1 MEKQQSS
8 AQGDHTFP
16 RNNEGITVI
25 VLPSINSH
33 SFHTIFRCHP
43 LSLKGKDCE
52 QVSCKDNTVQFS
64 ENNHSSGT
72 QADP

>member
-8 AQGDHTFP
+8 AQGDYTFP

-25 VLPSINSH
+25 ILPSINSH
-33 SFHTIFRCHP
+33 SFHTIFRRYP
-43 LSLKGKDCE
+43 LSLRGKDCE
-52 QVSCKDNTVQFS
+52 QGCCKYNTVHFS

-72 QADP
+72 QADH